1 MAEAFELYA
10 SFKIDTSGYTQEL
23 NKIRQEMEQFQQEL
37 NSLAIHPTFDG
48 GRFQAEL
55 QQAQQQSTQATEE
68 IKRLQQQI
76 QSLQQAADGGGSGD
90 SGGGVLSGFLSRLD
104 VIGDI
109 ASGQFL
115 ANMAV
120 NGINSI
126 IDGVTGSIDES
137 IGLASDLVETQNVV
151 DVTFEDSAST
161 INKWAQEA
169 LNAYGITETKAKQY
183 SSTLG
188 AMLKSMGIA
197 DDQVLQMS
205 MDMAGLAADMA
216 SFYNLDHDTA
226 FEKIRSG
233 ISGETEPL
241 KALGINMSVA
251 NLNAFALEKGMNKAF
266 DKMSQA
272 EQATLRYQYLLEATK
287 DAQGDFARTGDSFSN
302 EMRKLQTNLDR
313 IKTEFG
319 KGLLGVVTPAISLLN
334 NVLSDK
340 SYQYTT
346 AEKIMQE
353 RDDAIYDAKATYAQ
367 SLTIVNSMRN
377 MEQESG
383 EAVKATKAWQEALEN
398 LKNVMP
404 GLSQYVDLT
413 SDAIMGNTER
423 IKQYVDTA
431 NGVSLYGAHD
441 TAVTDAQA
449 AVDETEKQL
458 ESLYAR
464 RDYLNSLIVGSNAE
478 EVKAAYHDVVENA
491 YQSFVRTM
499 AGTNANY
506 TFANTFDEFFASQ
519 YDEVDRAIRGVG
531 DSSINLFDF
540 GDMQAAAWSKLTE
553 AMSLQTFDSSAAAG
567 ELEDVNRQIEET
579 NDKLNENQTAL
590 ARATAEWEAYK
601 RAHPEAEEQVKFN
614 EAIEDEK
621 KALEDIKT
629 ALKDV
634 ETYRADTLKKAQE
647 AYKGVA
653 SGMGYMVTHTQEEM
667 KKLLDTDY
675 SKENVLSWYGTN
687 ADALHAYNDALK
699 QAEAAGVDV
708 GILSGLT
715 TYSRDNDAYLSRLL
729 NLTPEEIKQLNAD
742 YQRARD
748 EENAMAETKTR
759 YTLAD
764 DETYQAMLETVQKSL
779 EAFEQKDAIA
789 AYMAENNSA
798 VLAGINTM
806 RETLEAE
813 IPGINALLEQLGFKQ
828 IDYELKD
835 KPWISD
841 FFVRGDA
848 DQREEDIAHEKTAPT
863 LKEQAQARRAREQAR
878 ARSGYADMIEDGL
891 MPDDIKARA
900 QRWNRLVEMKT
911 QEMNDI
917 VDILEQRM
925 EENQRQRE
933 AEEAEQW
940 NNRATK
946 DMPPLYMMDTII
958 ANAAH
963 PKFVPNTYIGAP
975 SSEQQ
980 EKTTGGNFFSAIE
993 SAIDAAKEIES
1004 RTIQED
1010 FVTQSI
1016 FNALGEMMENYKESL
1031 RNNSAPNIF
1040 SNSDGVLFVQVKNP
1054 GEIANAVSGLPPTTI
1069 NNTFSVDGKTVA
1081 TAVAPIVNK
1090 IIGRGIRGNLMEVA
1104 R

>member
-1 MAEAFELYA
+1 
-10 SFKIDTSGYTQEL
+10 
-23 NKIRQEMEQFQQEL
+23 
-37 NSLAIHPTFDG
+37 
-48 GRFQAEL
+48 
-55 QQAQQQSTQATEE
+55 
-68 IKRLQQQI
+68 
-76 QSLQQAADGGGSGD
+76 
-90 SGGGVLSGFLSRLD
+90 
-104 VIGDI
+104 
-109 ASGQFL
+109 
-115 ANMAV
+115 
-120 NGINSI
+120 
-126 IDGVTGSIDES
+126 
-137 IGLASDLVETQNVV
+137 
-151 DVTFEDSAST
+151 
-161 INKWAQEA
+161 
-169 LNAYGITETKAKQY
+169 
-183 SSTLG
+183 
-188 AMLKSMGIA
+188 
-197 DDQVLQMS
+197 
-205 MDMAGLAADMA
+205 
-216 SFYNLDHDTA
+216 
-226 FEKIRSG
+226 
-233 ISGETEPL
+233 
-241 KALGINMSVA
+241 MSVA

-353 RDDAIYDAKATYAQ
+353 RDESIYDAKATYAQ

-423 IKQYVDTA
+423 IKQYVDTV

-464 RDYLNSLIVGSNAE
+464 RDYLNSLIVGSNVE

-531 DSSINLFDF
+531 DSSINLVDF

-567 ELEDVNRQIEET
+567 ELEDVNKQIEET
-579 NDKLNENQTAL
+579 NEELNENQTAL

-621 KALEDIKT
+621 KALEDLKT

-634 ETYRADTLKKAQE
+634 DTYRADTLKKAQE

-653 SGMGYMVTHTQEEM
+653 SGMGYMVTQTQEEM

-759 YTLAD
+759 YTLAN
-764 DETYQAMLETVQKSL
+764 DETYQAMLETVKKSL

-789 AYMAENNSA
+789 AYMAENNNSL
-798 VLAGINTM
+798 LAGIDDM
-806 RETLEAE
+806 RKTLEEE
-813 IPGINALLEQLGFKQ
+813 IPGINALLEQLGFKP
-828 IDYELKD
+828 IDYEIKD
-835 KPWISD
+835 KPWVHD
-841 FFVRGDA
+841 FGGSRAGYA
-848 DQREEDIAHEKTAPT
+848 DLFDDVAKDKNAFNKDEAKALHAIK
-863 LKEQAQARRAREQAR
+863 AR

-1031 RNNSAPNIF
+1031 KNNSAPNIF
-1040 SNSDGVLFVQVKNP
+1040 SNGHGVLFVKVANP
-1054 GEIANAVSGLPPTTI
+1054 DEIANAVSGLPPTTI

-1090 IIGRGIRGNLMEVA
+1090 TIGRGIRGNLMEVA

>member
-23 NKIRQEMEQFQQEL
+23 NKIRQEMQQFQQEL
-37 NSLAIHPTFDG
+37 NSFAVHPTFDA
-48 GRFQAEL
+48 GRFRAEL

-68 IKRLQQQI
+68 IQRLQQQI
-76 QSLQQAADGGGSGD
+76 QSLQEAADGGGSGD

-353 RDDAIYDAKATYAQ
+353 RDESIYDAKATYAQ

-383 EAVKATKAWQEALEN
+383 KAVKATKAWQEALEN

-423 IKQYVDTA
+423 IKQYVDTV

-567 ELEDVNRQIEET
+567 ELEDVNRQIAET

-614 EAIEDEK
+614 EAVENEK
-621 KALEDIKT
+621 KALEDLKT

-634 ETYRADTLKKAQE
+634 DTYRADTLKKAQE

-653 SGMGYMVTHTQEEM
+653 SGMGYMVTHKQEEM

-687 ADALHAYNDALK
+687 ADALHAYNDALQ

-798 VLAGINTM
+798 VLAGIDDM
-806 RETLEAE
+806 KQTLVKE
-813 IPGINALLEQLGFKQ
+813 IPQINALLKILGFNNKIETKIHEWTTDFSQNETPYDFLGDISTGKGRAANAPLAVGGHLMEYWAPNPKTNPQELADVLAALEAKQ
-828 IDYELKD
+828 KENQKVREGNGYWDKVQEAADKAYENRKQVAKNLTF
-835 KPWISD
+835 I
-841 FFVRGDA
+841 
-848 DQREEDIAHEKTAPT
+848 REMHTTLETMQENYLTA
-863 LKEQAQARRAREQAR
+863 LKER
-878 ARSGYADMIEDGL
+878 
-891 MPDDIKARA
+891 K
-900 QRWNRLVEMKT
+900 
-911 QEMNDI
+911 
-917 VDILEQRM
+917 
-925 EENQRQRE
+925 
-933 AEEAEQW
+933 
-940 NNRATK
+940 
-946 DMPPLYMMDTII
+946 
-958 ANAAH
+958 
-963 PKFVPNTYIGAP
+963 
-975 SSEQQ
+975 
-980 EKTTGGNFFSAIE
+980 
-993 SAIDAAKEIES
+993 
-1004 RTIQED
+1004 
-1010 FVTQSI
+1010 
-1016 FNALGEMMENYKESL
+1016 
-1031 RNNSAPNIF
+1031 APNIT
-1040 SNSDGVLFVQVKNP
+1040 NNEDGVLWVRIENP
-1054 GEIANAVSGLPPTTI
+1054 ADVAKAVSGLPPTTI
-1069 NNTFSVDGKTVA
+1069 QNNFSVDGKMIA
-1081 TAVAPIVNK
+1081 TAIAPYVNSA
-1090 IIGRGIRGNLMEVA
+1090 IGGTIRSNLMFKKWGD
-1104 R
+1104 

>member
-1 MAEAFELYA
+1 
-10 SFKIDTSGYTQEL
+10 
-23 NKIRQEMEQFQQEL
+23 
-37 NSLAIHPTFDG
+37 
-48 GRFQAEL
+48 
-55 QQAQQQSTQATEE
+55 
-68 IKRLQQQI
+68 
-76 QSLQQAADGGGSGD
+76 
-90 SGGGVLSGFLSRLD
+90 
-104 VIGDI
+104 
-109 ASGQFL
+109 
-115 ANMAV
+115 
-120 NGINSI
+120 
-126 IDGVTGSIDES
+126 
-137 IGLASDLVETQNVV
+137 
-151 DVTFEDSAST
+151 
-161 INKWAQEA
+161 
-169 LNAYGITETKAKQY
+169 
-183 SSTLG
+183 
-188 AMLKSMGIA
+188 
-197 DDQVLQMS
+197 
-205 MDMAGLAADMA
+205 
-216 SFYNLDHDTA
+216 
-226 FEKIRSG
+226 
-233 ISGETEPL
+233 
-241 KALGINMSVA
+241 MSVA

-353 RDDAIYDAKATYAQ
+353 RDESIDDAKATYAQ

-423 IKQYVDTA
+423 IKQYVDTV

-567 ELEDVNRQIEET
+567 ELEDVNKQIEET
-579 NDKLNENQTAL
+579 NEELNENQTAL
-590 ARATAEWEAYK
+590 ARATSEWEAYK

-621 KALEDIKT
+621 KALEDLKST
-629 ALKDV
+629 VKDVYTYQEDALK
-634 ETYRADTLKKAQE
+634 KMQKS
-647 AYKGVA
+647 YKGVA
-653 SGMGYMVTHTQEEM
+653 SGFGFMVKHTRDEMQE
-667 KKLLDTDY
+667 LL
-675 SKENVLSWYGTN
+675 N
-687 ADALHAYNDALK
+687 
-699 QAEAAGVDV
+699 
-708 GILSGLT
+708 T
-715 TYSRDNDAYLSRLL
+715 TYSEENVMGWWEQNANVLEEYNAQLREARDAGLDTGIIEGLLTYSTENEATLARYLDMARNNPDA
-729 NLTPEEIKQLNAD
+729 IAALNAK
-742 YQRARD
+742 YARVRAA
-748 EENAMAETKTR
+748 ENDSAAFATEI
-759 YTLAD
+759 TLAN
-764 DETYQAMLETVQKSL
+764 DETYQSMLSTMEKAL
-779 EAFEQKDAIA
+779 EAFDQKDAIT
-789 AYMAENNSA
+789 AYMAENDSA
-798 VLAGINTM
+798 FLAGIDNI
-806 RETLEAE
+806 RKTLEAE

-828 IDYELKD
+828 IDYKIKNKPWVHDYGGARAGYADLFADVAKD
-835 KPWISD
+835 KNAFNKDEAKALHAI
-841 FFVRGDA
+841 
-848 DQREEDIAHEKTAPT
+848 K
-863 LKEQAQARRAREQAR
+863 AR

-963 PKFVPNTYIGAP
+963 PKFVPNTYIGGAP

-980 EKTTGGNFFSAIE
+980 EKTTGGNVFSAIE

-1040 SNSDGVLFVQVKNP
+1040 SNSDGVLFVQVTNP

>member
-23 NKIRQEMEQFQQEL
+23 NKIRQEMQQFQQEL
-37 NSLAIHPTFDG
+37 NSFAVHPTFDA
-48 GRFQAEL
+48 GRFRAEL

-68 IKRLQQQI
+68 IQRLQQQI
-76 QSLQQAADGGGSGD
+76 QSLQEAADGGGSGD
-90 SGGGVLSGFLSRLD
+90 SGGGVLSRFLSRLD

-126 IDGVTGSIDES
+126 IDGITGSIDES

-340 SYQYTT
+340 SYQQT
-346 AEKIMQE
+346 AIEKIYSE
-353 RDDAIYDAKATYAQ
+353 RDESLFDAEVAYQ
-367 SLTIVNSMRN
+367 RSLTIVDSMRSI
-377 MEQESG
+377 EDESG
-383 EAVKATKAWQEALEN
+383 DAVKSTEEWRAALEAL
-398 LKNVMP
+398 KDVMP

-413 SDAIMGNTER
+413 TDAIIGNDEA
-423 IKQYVDTA
+423 IQNYVDTLH
-431 NGVSLYGAHD
+431 GVTKYNSYD
-441 TAVTDAQA
+441 QAVSDAQKRYDDLQTQIAEKEADIAKRELLIQSSDELQKLYDKRVEDAWRTYAQRYGYEPDYQTARNMPASDVRSYAYATGTTANPHANLGGLVTGLNAEQIYYFDLFRNAQNAAKDPLAQEKAELESEKEELAELVPQAEAAAVALDDVKKSREEYVNSPEGRKAKLNSDFKA
-449 AVDETEKQL
+449 AVD
-458 ESLYAR
+458 
-464 RDYLNSLIVGSNAE
+464 AE
-478 EVKAAYHDVVENA
+478 E
-491 YQSFVRTM
+491 
-499 AGTNANY
+499 
-506 TFANTFDEFFASQ
+506 
-519 YDEVDRAIRGVG
+519 
-531 DSSINLFDF
+531 
-540 GDMQAAAWSKLTE
+540 
-553 AMSLQTFDSSAAAG
+553 
-567 ELEDVNRQIEET
+567 
-579 NDKLNENQTAL
+579 
-590 ARATAEWEAYK
+590 
-601 RAHPEAEEQVKFN
+601 
-614 EAIEDEK
+614 
-621 KALEDIKT
+621 KALDDLKT

-634 ETYRADTLKKAQE
+634 DTYRADTLKKAQE

-653 SGMGYMVTHTQEEM
+653 SGMGYMVTHTRAEM
-667 KKLLDTDY
+667 DKLLATDY

-687 ADALHAYNDALK
+687 ADALHAYNDALQ
-699 QAEAAGVDV
+699 QAEEAGVDV

-715 TYSRDNDAYLSRLL
+715 TYSRNNDAYLSRLL

-779 EAFEQKDAIA
+779 EAFEQKAAIA
-789 AYMAENNSA
+789 AYMAENNNSL
-798 VLAGINTM
+798 LAGIDKM
-806 RETLEAE
+806 RKTLEAE

-828 IDYELKD
+828 INYKIKNKPWVHDYGGARAGYADLFADVAKD
-835 KPWISD
+835 KNAFNKDEAKALHAI
-841 FFVRGDA
+841 
-848 DQREEDIAHEKTAPT
+848 K
-863 LKEQAQARRAREQAR
+863 AR

-911 QEMNDI
+911 QGMNDI

-980 EKTTGGNFFSAIE
+980 EKTTGGNVFSAIE

-1016 FNALGEMMENYKESL
+1016 FNAFGEMMENYKESL

-1040 SNSDGVLFVQVKNP
+1040 SNSDGVLFVQVTNP
-1054 GEIANAVSGLPPTTI
+1054 DEIANAVSGLPPTTI

-1081 TAVAPIVNK
+1081 TEVAPIVNK

>member
-1 MAEAFELYA
+1 
-10 SFKIDTSGYTQEL
+10 
-23 NKIRQEMEQFQQEL
+23 
-37 NSLAIHPTFDG
+37 
-48 GRFQAEL
+48 
-55 QQAQQQSTQATEE
+55 
-68 IKRLQQQI
+68 
-76 QSLQQAADGGGSGD
+76 
-90 SGGGVLSGFLSRLD
+90 
-104 VIGDI
+104 
-109 ASGQFL
+109 
-115 ANMAV
+115 
-120 NGINSI
+120 
-126 IDGVTGSIDES
+126 
-137 IGLASDLVETQNVV
+137 
-151 DVTFEDSAST
+151 
-161 INKWAQEA
+161 
-169 LNAYGITETKAKQY
+169 
-183 SSTLG
+183 
-188 AMLKSMGIA
+188 
-197 DDQVLQMS
+197 
-205 MDMAGLAADMA
+205 
-216 SFYNLDHDTA
+216 
-226 FEKIRSG
+226 
-233 ISGETEPL
+233 
-241 KALGINMSVA
+241 MSVA

-340 SYQYTT
+340 SYQYKD
-346 AEKIMQE
+346 AEKIYTE
-353 RDDAIYDAKATYAQ
+353 RNQALFDAQATYAE
-367 SLTIVNSMRN
+367 SMTIVNAMRN
-377 MEQESG
+377 MEDESG
-383 EAVKATKAWQEALEN
+383 EAIKSTDAWRLAIEELI
-398 LKNVMP
+398 NVMP
-404 GLSQYVDLT
+404 GLAQYVDLT
-413 SDAIMGNTER
+413 SDAIIGNTES
-423 IKQYVDTA
+423 INQYVDA
-431 NGVSLYGAHD
+431 VNGVSQYAAHEN
-441 TAVTDAQA
+441 AVNDAA
-449 AVDETEKQL
+449 ALVDADKQEL
-458 ESLYAR
+458 AKLNAYNQYLQSIIDSAESGT
-464 RDYLNSLIVGSNAE
+464 IKAE
-478 EVKAAYHDVVENA
+478 RKAALERA
-491 YQSFVRTM
+491 YEYFKSTVPNL
-499 AGTNANY
+499 A
-506 TFANTFDEFFASQ
+506 FADTWEEFTKSSPGNPSQ
-519 YDEVDRAIRGVG
+519 YTQQQNVQKGLKREYGYYQLTG
-531 DSSINLFDF
+531 T
-540 GDMQAAAWSKLTE
+540 AADAW
-553 AMSLQTFDSSAAAG
+553 
-567 ELEDVNRQIEET
+567 
-579 NDKLNENQTAL
+579 NQL
-590 ARATAEWEAYK
+590 M
-601 RAHPEAEEQVKFN
+601 EAEEAYNNPSAYYIAQQQENQKQIEATTQKLQEDTKAYNDATAAQNDFVESN
-614 EAIEDEK
+614 EKAKKQYDFDKAVEDEK
-621 KALEDIKT
+621 KALEDLKT

-634 ETYRADTLKKAQE
+634 DTYRADTLKKAQE

-687 ADALHAYNDALK
+687 ADALHAYNDALQ

-759 YTLAD
+759 LALAD

-779 EAFEQKDAIA
+779 EAFEQKDEIA
-789 AYMAENNSA
+789 AYMAENNNSL
-798 VLAGINTM
+798 LAGIDKM
-806 RETLEAE
+806 RKTLEAE

-828 IDYELKD
+828 INYKIKNKPWVHDYGGARAGYADLFADVAKD
-835 KPWISD
+835 KNAFNKDEAKALHAI
-841 FFVRGDA
+841 
-848 DQREEDIAHEKTAPT
+848 K
-863 LKEQAQARRAREQAR
+863 AR

-980 EKTTGGNFFSAIE
+980 EKTTGGNFFSAIK

-1004 RTIQED
+1004 RTTQED

-1040 SNSDGVLFVQVKNP
+1040 SNSDGVLFVQVTNP

>member
-1 MAEAFELYA
+1 
-10 SFKIDTSGYTQEL
+10 
-23 NKIRQEMEQFQQEL
+23 
-37 NSLAIHPTFDG
+37 
-48 GRFQAEL
+48 
-55 QQAQQQSTQATEE
+55 
-68 IKRLQQQI
+68 
-76 QSLQQAADGGGSGD
+76 
-90 SGGGVLSGFLSRLD
+90 
-104 VIGDI
+104 
-109 ASGQFL
+109 
-115 ANMAV
+115 
-120 NGINSI
+120 
-126 IDGVTGSIDES
+126 
-137 IGLASDLVETQNVV
+137 
-151 DVTFEDSAST
+151 
-161 INKWAQEA
+161 
-169 LNAYGITETKAKQY
+169 
-183 SSTLG
+183 
-188 AMLKSMGIA
+188 
-197 DDQVLQMS
+197 
-205 MDMAGLAADMA
+205 
-216 SFYNLDHDTA
+216 
-226 FEKIRSG
+226 
-233 ISGETEPL
+233 
-241 KALGINMSVA
+241 MSVA

-340 SYQYTT
+340 SYQYKD
-346 AEKIMQE
+346 AEKIYTE
-353 RDDAIYDAKATYAQ
+353 RNQALFDAQATYAE
-367 SLTIVNSMRN
+367 SMTIVNAMRN
-377 MEQESG
+377 MEDESG
-383 EAVKATKAWQEALEN
+383 EAIKSTDAWRVAIEELI
-398 LKNVMP
+398 NVMP
-404 GLSQYVDLT
+404 GLAQYVDLT
-413 SDAIMGNTER
+413 SDAIIGNTES
-423 IKQYVDTA
+423 INQYVDA
-431 NGVSLYGAHD
+431 VNGVSQYAAHEN
-441 TAVTDAQA
+441 AVNDAA
-449 AVDETEKQL
+449 ALVDADKQEL
-458 ESLYAR
+458 AKLNAYNQYLQSIIDSAESGT
-464 RDYLNSLIVGSNAE
+464 IKAE
-478 EVKAAYHDVVENA
+478 RKAALERA
-491 YQSFVRTM
+491 YEYFKSTVPNL
-499 AGTNANY
+499 A
-506 TFANTFDEFFASQ
+506 FADTWEEFTKSSPGNPSQ
-519 YDEVDRAIRGVG
+519 YTQQQNVQKGLKREYGYYQLTG
-531 DSSINLFDF
+531 T
-540 GDMQAAAWSKLTE
+540 AADAW
-553 AMSLQTFDSSAAAG
+553 
-567 ELEDVNRQIEET
+567 
-579 NDKLNENQTAL
+579 NQL
-590 ARATAEWEAYK
+590 M
-601 RAHPEAEEQVKFN
+601 EAEEAYNNPSAYYIAQQQENQKQIEATTQKLQEDTKAYNDATAAQNDFVESN
-614 EAIEDEK
+614 EKAKKQYDFDKAVEDEK
-621 KALEDIKT
+621 KSLEDLKT

-687 ADALHAYNDALK
+687 ADALHAYNDALQ

-798 VLAGINTM
+798 FLAGINTM

-813 IPGINALLEQLGFKQ
+813 IPGINALLEQFGFKR

-963 PKFVPNTYIGAP
+963 PKFVPNTYIGTP

-980 EKTTGGNFFSAIE
+980 EKTTGGNVFSAIE

-1040 SNSDGVLFVQVKNP
+1040 SNSDGVLFVQVTNP
-1054 GEIANAVSGLPPTTI
+1054 DEIANAVSGLPPTTI

-1081 TAVAPIVNK
+1081 TEVAPIVNK

>member
-48 GRFQAEL
+48 GRFRTEL

-68 IKRLQQQI
+68 IQRLQQQI

-90 SGGGVLSGFLSRLD
+90 SGGGVLSGFLGRLD

-126 IDGVTGSIDES
+126 IDGVTGSISES

-151 DVTFEDSAST
+151 DVTFEDSADT

-241 KALGINMSVA
+241 KSLGINMSVA

-353 RDDAIYDAKATYAQ
+353 RDESIYDAKATYAQ

-413 SDAIMGNTER
+413 SDAIMGNAER
-423 IKQYVDTA
+423 IKQYVDTV

-464 RDYLNSLIVGSNAE
+464 RDYLNSLIAGSNAE
-478 EVKAAYHDVVENA
+478 EVKAAYHDVVESA

-540 GDMQAAAWSKLTE
+540 GDMQATAWSKLTE
-553 AMSLQTFDSSAAAG
+553 AMSLQTFDISAAAG
-567 ELEDVNRQIEET
+567 ELEEVNRQIEE
-579 NDKLNENQTAL
+579 NSDKLSENQTVL
-590 ARATAEWEAYK
+590 SRATAEREAYK

-621 KALEDIKT
+621 KALEDLKT

-634 ETYRADTLKKAQE
+634 DTYRADTLKKAQE

-687 ADALHAYNDALK
+687 ADALHAYNDALQ
-699 QAEAAGVDV
+699 QAEEAGVDV

-742 YQRARD
+742 YQRARN

-806 RETLEAE
+806 RKTLEAE
-813 IPGINALLEQLGFKQ
+813 IPGINALLEQLGLKQ

-841 FFVRGDA
+841 YFVRGDA

-933 AEEAEQW
+933 AAEAEQW
-940 NNRATK
+940 NNRGTK

-958 ANAAH
+958 ANEAH

-980 EKTTGGNFFSAIE
+980 EKTTGGNIFSAIE

-1004 RTIQED
+1004 RTIQEG

-1016 FNALGEMMENYKESL
+1016 FNTLGEMMENYKESL
-1031 RNNSAPNIF
+1031 KNNSAPNIF
-1040 SNSDGVLFVQVKNP
+1040 NNGDGVLFVQVTNP
-1054 GEIANAVSGLPPTTI
+1054 DEIANAVSGLPPTTI

-1090 IIGRGIRGNLMEVA
+1090 TIGRGIRGNLMEVA

>member
-23 NKIRQEMEQFQQEL
+23 NKIRQEMQQFQQEL
-37 NSLAIHPTFDG
+37 NSFAVHPTFDA
-48 GRFQAEL
+48 GRFRAEL

-68 IKRLQQQI
+68 IQRLQQQI

-109 ASGQFL
+109 ASGQFI

-126 IDGVTGSIDES
+126 IDGITGSIDES

-353 RDDAIYDAKATYAQ
+353 RDESIYDAKATYAQ

-383 EAVKATKAWQEALEN
+383 KAVKATKAWQEALEN

-423 IKQYVDTA
+423 IKQYVDTV

-449 AVDETEKQL
+449 AVNETEKQL

-499 AGTNANY
+499 AETNANY

-579 NDKLNENQTAL
+579 NDKLSENQTAL

-601 RAHPEAEEQVKFN
+601 RAHPEAEKQVKFN

-621 KALEDIKT
+621 KALEDLET

-634 ETYRADTLKKAQE
+634 DTYRADTLKKAQE

-687 ADALHAYNDALK
+687 ADALHAYNDALQ
-699 QAEAAGVDV
+699 QAEASGVDV

-798 VLAGINTM
+798 VLAGIDDM
-806 RETLEAE
+806 KQTLVKE
-813 IPGINALLEQLGFKQ
+813 IPQINALLKILGFNNKIETKIHEWTTDFSQNETPYDFLGDISTGKGRAANAPLAVGGHLMEYWAPNPKTNPQELADVLAALEAKQ
-828 IDYELKD
+828 KENQKVREGNGYWDKVQEAADKAYENRKQAAENLTF
-835 KPWISD
+835 I
-841 FFVRGDA
+841 
-848 DQREEDIAHEKTAPT
+848 REMHTTLETMQENYLTA
-863 LKEQAQARRAREQAR
+863 LKER
-878 ARSGYADMIEDGL
+878 
-891 MPDDIKARA
+891 K
-900 QRWNRLVEMKT
+900 
-911 QEMNDI
+911 
-917 VDILEQRM
+917 
-925 EENQRQRE
+925 
-933 AEEAEQW
+933 
-940 NNRATK
+940 
-946 DMPPLYMMDTII
+946 
-958 ANAAH
+958 
-963 PKFVPNTYIGAP
+963 
-975 SSEQQ
+975 
-980 EKTTGGNFFSAIE
+980 
-993 SAIDAAKEIES
+993 
-1004 RTIQED
+1004 
-1010 FVTQSI
+1010 
-1016 FNALGEMMENYKESL
+1016 
-1031 RNNSAPNIF
+1031 APNIT
-1040 SNSDGVLFVQVKNP
+1040 NNEDGVLWVRIENP
-1054 GEIANAVSGLPPTTI
+1054 ADVAKAVSGLPPTTI
-1069 NNTFSVDGKTVA
+1069 QNNFSVDGKMIA
-1081 TAVAPIVNK
+1081 TEIAPYVNSA
-1090 IIGRGIRGNLMEVA
+1090 IGGTIRSNLMFKKWGD
-1104 R
+1104 

>member
-23 NKIRQEMEQFQQEL
+23 NKIRQEMQQFQQEL
-37 NSLAIHPTFDG
+37 NSFAVHPTFDA
-48 GRFQAEL
+48 GRFRAEL

-68 IKRLQQQI
+68 IQRLQQQI
-76 QSLQQAADGGGSGD
+76 QSLQQAADGGSGD

-126 IDGVTGSIDES
+126 IDGITGSIDES

-340 SYQYTT
+340 SYKYTT

-353 RDDAIYDAKATYAQ
+353 RDESIYDAKATYAQ

-383 EAVKATKAWQEALEN
+383 KAVKATKAWQEALEN

-423 IKQYVDTA
+423 IKQYVDTV

-579 NDKLNENQTAL
+579 NDKLSENQTAL

-621 KALEDIKT
+621 KALEDLKT

-634 ETYRADTLKKAQE
+634 DTYRADTLKKAQE

-653 SGMGYMVTHTQEEM
+653 SGMGYIVTHTQEEM

-687 ADALHAYNDALK
+687 ADALHAYNDALQ
-699 QAEAAGVDV
+699 QAEASGVDV

-759 YTLAD
+759 LALAD

-779 EAFEQKDAIA
+779 EAFEQKDEIA
-789 AYMAENNSA
+789 AYMAENNNSL
-798 VLAGINTM
+798 LAGIDKM
-806 RETLEAE
+806 RKTLEAE

-828 IDYELKD
+828 IDYKIKD
-835 KPWISD
+835 KPWVHD
-841 FFVRGDA
+841 YGGARAGYA
-848 DQREEDIAHEKTAPT
+848 DLFADVAKDKNAFNKDEAKALHAIK
-863 LKEQAQARRAREQAR
+863 AR

-963 PKFVPNTYIGAP
+963 PKFVPNTYIGTP

-980 EKTTGGNFFSAIE
+980 EKTTGGNVFSAIE

-1040 SNSDGVLFVQVKNP
+1040 SNSDGVLFVQVMNP
-1054 GEIANAVSGLPPTTI
+1054 DEIANAVSGLPPTNI

>member
-1 MAEAFELYA
+1 
-10 SFKIDTSGYTQEL
+10 
-23 NKIRQEMEQFQQEL
+23 
-37 NSLAIHPTFDG
+37 
-48 GRFQAEL
+48 
-55 QQAQQQSTQATEE
+55 
-68 IKRLQQQI
+68 
-76 QSLQQAADGGGSGD
+76 
-90 SGGGVLSGFLSRLD
+90 
-104 VIGDI
+104 
-109 ASGQFL
+109 
-115 ANMAV
+115 
-120 NGINSI
+120 
-126 IDGVTGSIDES
+126 
-137 IGLASDLVETQNVV
+137 
-151 DVTFEDSAST
+151 
-161 INKWAQEA
+161 
-169 LNAYGITETKAKQY
+169 
-183 SSTLG
+183 
-188 AMLKSMGIA
+188 
-197 DDQVLQMS
+197 
-205 MDMAGLAADMA
+205 
-216 SFYNLDHDTA
+216 
-226 FEKIRSG
+226 
-233 ISGETEPL
+233 
-241 KALGINMSVA
+241 MSVA

-340 SYQYTT
+340 SYQYKD
-346 AEKIMQE
+346 AEKIYTE
-353 RDDAIYDAKATYAQ
+353 RNQALFDAQATYAE
-367 SLTIVNSMRN
+367 SMTIVNAMRN
-377 MEQESG
+377 MEDESG
-383 EAVKATKAWQEALEN
+383 EAIKSTDAWRLAIEELI
-398 LKNVMP
+398 NVMP
-404 GLSQYVDLT
+404 GLAQYVDLT
-413 SDAIMGNTER
+413 SDAIIGNTES
-423 IKQYVDTA
+423 INQYVDA
-431 NGVSLYGAHD
+431 VNGVSQYAAHEN
-441 TAVTDAQA
+441 AVNDAA
-449 AVDETEKQL
+449 ALVDADKQEL
-458 ESLYAR
+458 AKLNAYNQYLQSIIDSAESGT
-464 RDYLNSLIVGSNAE
+464 IKAE
-478 EVKAAYHDVVENA
+478 RKAALERA
-491 YQSFVRTM
+491 YEYFKSTVPNL
-499 AGTNANY
+499 A
-506 TFANTFDEFFASQ
+506 FADTWEEFTKSSPGNPSQ
-519 YDEVDRAIRGVG
+519 YTQQQNVQKGLKREYGYYQLTG
-531 DSSINLFDF
+531 T
-540 GDMQAAAWSKLTE
+540 AADAW
-553 AMSLQTFDSSAAAG
+553 
-567 ELEDVNRQIEET
+567 
-579 NDKLNENQTAL
+579 NQL
-590 ARATAEWEAYK
+590 M
-601 RAHPEAEEQVKFN
+601 EAEEAYNNPSAYYIAQQQENQKQIEATTQKLQEDTKAYNDATAAQNDFVESN
-614 EAIEDEK
+614 EKAKKQYDFDKAVEDEK
-621 KALEDIKT
+621 KALEDLKT

-687 ADALHAYNDALK
+687 ADALHAYNDALQ

-779 EAFEQKDAIA
+779 EAFEQKDEIA
-789 AYMAENNSA
+789 AYMAENNNSL
-798 VLAGINTM
+798 LAGIDKM
-806 RETLEAE
+806 RKTLEAE

-828 IDYELKD
+828 INYKIKNKPWVHDYGGARAGYADLFADVAKD
-835 KPWISD
+835 KNAFNKDEAKALHAI
-841 FFVRGDA
+841 
-848 DQREEDIAHEKTAPT
+848 K
-863 LKEQAQARRAREQAR
+863 AR

-1040 SNSDGVLFVQVKNP
+1040 SNSDGVLFVQVTNP

-1069 NNTFSVDGKTVA
+1069 NNTFSVDGATVA

>member
-90 SGGGVLSGFLSRLD
+90 SGGGVLSGFLSSLD

-340 SYQYTT
+340 SYQQT
-346 AEKIMQE
+346 AIEKIYSE
-353 RDDAIYDAKATYAQ
+353 RDESLFDAEVAYQ
-367 SLTIVNSMRN
+367 RSLTIVDSMRSI
-377 MEQESG
+377 EDESG
-383 EAVKATKAWQEALEN
+383 DAVKSTEEWRAALEAL
-398 LKNVMP
+398 KDVMP

-413 SDAIMGNTER
+413 TDAIIGNDEA
-423 IKQYVDTA
+423 IQNYVDTLH
-431 NGVSLYGAHD
+431 GVTKYNSYD
-441 TAVTDAQA
+441 QAVSDAQKRYDDLQTQIAEKEADIAKRELLIQSSDELQKLYDKRVEDAWRTYAQRYGYEPDYQTARNMPASDVRSYAYATGTTANPHANLGGLVTGLNAEQIYYFDLFRNAQNAAKDPLAQEKAELKSEKEELAELVPQAEAAAVALDDVKKSREEYVNSPEGRKAKLNSDFNA
-449 AVDETEKQL
+449 AVD
-458 ESLYAR
+458 
-464 RDYLNSLIVGSNAE
+464 AE
-478 EVKAAYHDVVENA
+478 
-491 YQSFVRTM
+491 M
-499 AGTNANY
+499 
-506 TFANTFDEFFASQ
+506 
-519 YDEVDRAIRGVG
+519 
-531 DSSINLFDF
+531 
-540 GDMQAAAWSKLTE
+540 
-553 AMSLQTFDSSAAAG
+553 
-567 ELEDVNRQIEET
+567 
-579 NDKLNENQTAL
+579 
-590 ARATAEWEAYK
+590 
-601 RAHPEAEEQVKFN
+601 
-614 EAIEDEK
+614 
-621 KALEDIKT
+621 KALDDLKT

-634 ETYRADTLKKAQE
+634 DTYRADTLKKAKE

-653 SGMGYMVTHTQEEM
+653 SGMGYMVTHTRAEM
-667 KKLLDTDY
+667 DKLLATDY

-687 ADALHAYNDALK
+687 ADALHAYNDALQ

-748 EENAMAETKTR
+748 EENAMAEIKTR

-764 DETYQAMLETVQKSL
+764 DETYQAMLETVQKLL
-779 EAFEQKDAIA
+779 EAFEQKDEIA
-789 AYMAENNSA
+789 AYMAENNNSL
-798 VLAGINTM
+798 LAGIDKM
-806 RETLEAE
+806 RKTLEAE

-828 IDYELKD
+828 INYKIKNKPWVHDYGGARAGYADLFADVAKD
-835 KPWISD
+835 KNAFNKD
-841 FFVRGDA
+841 EA
-848 DQREEDIAHEKTAPT
+848 K
-863 LKEQAQARRAREQAR
+863 AQHAIKAR

-911 QEMNDI
+911 QGMNDI

-980 EKTTGGNFFSAIE
+980 EKTTGGNIFSAIE

-1016 FNALGEMMENYKESL
+1016 FNAFGEMMENYKESL

-1040 SNSDGVLFVQVKNP
+1040 SNSDGVLFVQVTNP
-1054 GEIANAVSGLPPTTI
+1054 NEIANAFSGLPPTTI

-1081 TAVAPIVNK
+1081 TEVAPIVNK

>member
-1 MAEAFELYA
+1 
-10 SFKIDTSGYTQEL
+10 
-23 NKIRQEMEQFQQEL
+23 
-37 NSLAIHPTFDG
+37 
-48 GRFQAEL
+48 
-55 QQAQQQSTQATEE
+55 
-68 IKRLQQQI
+68 
-76 QSLQQAADGGGSGD
+76 
-90 SGGGVLSGFLSRLD
+90 
-104 VIGDI
+104 
-109 ASGQFL
+109 
-115 ANMAV
+115 
-120 NGINSI
+120 
-126 IDGVTGSIDES
+126 
-137 IGLASDLVETQNVV
+137 
-151 DVTFEDSAST
+151 
-161 INKWAQEA
+161 
-169 LNAYGITETKAKQY
+169 
-183 SSTLG
+183 
-188 AMLKSMGIA
+188 
-197 DDQVLQMS
+197 
-205 MDMAGLAADMA
+205 
-216 SFYNLDHDTA
+216 
-226 FEKIRSG
+226 
-233 ISGETEPL
+233 
-241 KALGINMSVA
+241 MSVA

-340 SYQYTT
+340 SYQYKD
-346 AEKIMQE
+346 AEKIYTE
-353 RDDAIYDAKATYAQ
+353 RNQALFDAQATYAE
-367 SLTIVNSMRN
+367 SMTIVNAMRN
-377 MEQESG
+377 MEDESG
-383 EAVKATKAWQEALEN
+383 EAIKSTDAWRLAIEELI
-398 LKNVMP
+398 NVMP
-404 GLSQYVDLT
+404 GLAQYVDLT
-413 SDAIMGNTER
+413 SDAIIGNTES
-423 IKQYVDTA
+423 INQYVDA
-431 NGVSLYGAHD
+431 VNGVSQYAAHEN
-441 TAVTDAQA
+441 AVNDAA
-449 AVDETEKQL
+449 ALVDADKQEL
-458 ESLYAR
+458 AKLNAYNQYLQSIIDSAESGT
-464 RDYLNSLIVGSNAE
+464 IKAE
-478 EVKAAYHDVVENA
+478 RKAALERA
-491 YQSFVRTM
+491 YEYFKSTVPNL
-499 AGTNANY
+499 A
-506 TFANTFDEFFASQ
+506 FADTWEEFTKSSPGNPSQ
-519 YDEVDRAIRGVG
+519 YTQQQNVQKGLKREYGYYQLTG
-531 DSSINLFDF
+531 T
-540 GDMQAAAWSKLTE
+540 AADAW
-553 AMSLQTFDSSAAAG
+553 
-567 ELEDVNRQIEET
+567 
-579 NDKLNENQTAL
+579 NQL
-590 ARATAEWEAYK
+590 M
-601 RAHPEAEEQVKFN
+601 EAEEAYNNPSAYYIAQQQENQKQIEATTQKLQEDTKAYNDATAAQNDFVESN
-614 EAIEDEK
+614 EKAKKQYDFDKAVEDEK
-621 KALEDIKT
+621 KALEDLKT

-687 ADALHAYNDALK
+687 ADALHAYNDALQ

-789 AYMAENNSA
+789 AYMAENNNSL
-798 VLAGINTM
+798 LAGIDKM
-806 RETLEAE
+806 RKTLEAE

-828 IDYELKD
+828 INYKIKNKPWVHDYGGARAGYADLFADVAKD
-835 KPWISD
+835 KNAFNKDEAKALHAI
-841 FFVRGDA
+841 
-848 DQREEDIAHEKTAPT
+848 K
-863 LKEQAQARRAREQAR
+863 AR

-1040 SNSDGVLFVQVKNP
+1040 SNSDGVLFVQVTNP

>member
-48 GRFQAEL
+48 GRFRTEL

-76 QSLQQAADGGGSGD
+76 QSLQEAAEDSGD
-90 SGGGVLSGFLSRLD
+90 DSKNSITGLLKR
-104 VIGDI
+104 IGIVGEI

-115 ANMAV
+115 GNMFV
-120 NGINSI
+120 NGVNTV
-126 IDGVTGSIDES
+126 IDGVTGSISES
-137 IGLASDLVETQNVV
+137 IELASDLTETQNVV

-233 ISGETEPL
+233 ISGENEPL

-353 RDDAIYDAKATYAQ
+353 RDESIYDAKATYAQ

-423 IKQYVDTA
+423 IKQYVDTV

-601 RAHPEAEEQVKFN
+601 RAHPEVEEQVKFN
-614 EAIEDEK
+614 EAVENEK
-621 KALEDIKT
+621 KALEDLKT

-634 ETYRADTLKKAQE
+634 DTYRADTLKKAQE

-653 SGMGYMVTHTQEEM
+653 SGMGYMVTHTRAEM
-667 KKLLDTDY
+667 DKLLATDY

-687 ADALHAYNDALK
+687 ADALHAYNDALQ
-699 QAEAAGVDV
+699 QAEEAGVDV

-764 DETYQAMLETVQKSL
+764 DETYQAMLETVQKSI
-779 EAFEQKDAIA
+779 EAFEQKDEIA
-789 AYMAENNSA
+789 AYMAENNNSL
-798 VLAGINTM
+798 LAGIDKM
-806 RETLEAE
+806 RKTLEAE

-828 IDYELKD
+828 IDYKIKNKPWVHDYGGARAGYADLFADIAKD
-835 KPWISD
+835 KNTFNKDEAKALHAI
-841 FFVRGDA
+841 
-848 DQREEDIAHEKTAPT
+848 K
-863 LKEQAQARRAREQAR
+863 AR

>member
-10 SFKIDTSGYTQEL
+10 SFKIDTSGYMQEL

-76 QSLQQAADGGGSGD
+76 QSLQEAADGGGSGD

-126 IDGVTGSIDES
+126 IDGITGSIDES

-340 SYQYTT
+340 SYQYKD
-346 AEKIMQE
+346 AEKIYTE
-353 RDDAIYDAKATYAQ
+353 RNQALFDAQATYAE
-367 SLTIVNSMRN
+367 SMTIVNAMRN
-377 MEQESG
+377 MEDESG
-383 EAVKATKAWQEALEN
+383 EAIKSTDAWRLAIEELI
-398 LKNVMP
+398 NVMP
-404 GLSQYVDLT
+404 GLAQYVDLT
-413 SDAIMGNTER
+413 SDAIIGNTES
-423 IKQYVDTA
+423 INQYVDA
-431 NGVSLYGAHD
+431 VNGVSQYAAHEN
-441 TAVTDAQA
+441 AVNDAA
-449 AVDETEKQL
+449 ALVDADKQEL
-458 ESLYAR
+458 AKLNAYNQYLQSIIDSAESGT
-464 RDYLNSLIVGSNAE
+464 IKAE
-478 EVKAAYHDVVENA
+478 RKAALERA
-491 YQSFVRTM
+491 YEYFKSTVPNL
-499 AGTNANY
+499 A
-506 TFANTFDEFFASQ
+506 FADTWEEFTKSSPGNPSQ
-519 YDEVDRAIRGVG
+519 YTQQQNVQKGLKREYGYYQLTG
-531 DSSINLFDF
+531 T
-540 GDMQAAAWSKLTE
+540 AADAW
-553 AMSLQTFDSSAAAG
+553 
-567 ELEDVNRQIEET
+567 
-579 NDKLNENQTAL
+579 NQL
-590 ARATAEWEAYK
+590 M
-601 RAHPEAEEQVKFN
+601 EAEEAYNNPSAYYIAQQQENQKQIEATTQKLQEDTKAYNDATAAQNDFVESN
-614 EAIEDEK
+614 EKAKKQYDFDKAVEDEK
-621 KALEDIKT
+621 KALEDLKP

-798 VLAGINTM
+798 FLAGIDTM
-806 RETLEAE
+806 RKTLEAE
-813 IPGINALLEQLGFKQ
+813 IPGINALLEQLGLKQ

-841 FFVRGDA
+841 FFVRGD
-848 DQREEDIAHEKTAPT
+848 
-863 LKEQAQARRAREQAR
+863 
-878 ARSGYADMIEDGL
+878 ADMIEDGL

-1040 SNSDGVLFVQVKNP
+1040 SNSDGVLFVQVTNP

>member
-23 NKIRQEMEQFQQEL
+23 NKIRQEMQQFQQEL
-37 NSLAIHPTFDG
+37 NSFAVHPTFDA
-48 GRFQAEL
+48 GRFRAEL

-76 QSLQQAADGGGSGD
+76 QSLQEAADGGGSGD

-126 IDGVTGSIDES
+126 IDGVTGSISES

-423 IKQYVDTA
+423 IKQYVDTV

-499 AGTNANY
+499 AETNANY

-567 ELEDVNRQIEET
+567 ELEEVNRQIEET

-621 KALEDIKT
+621 KALEDLKT

-634 ETYRADTLKKAQE
+634 DTYRADTLKKAQE

-687 ADALHAYNDALK
+687 ADALHAYNDALQ

-798 VLAGINTM
+798 VLAGIDDM
-806 RETLEAE
+806 KQTLVKE
-813 IPGINALLEQLGFKQ
+813 IPQINALLKILGFNNKIETKIHEWRTDFSQNETPYDFLGDISTGKGRAANAPLAVGGHLMEYWAPNPKTNPQELADVLAALEAKQ
-828 IDYELKD
+828 KENQKVREGNGYWDKVQEAADKAYENRKQGAENLTF
-835 KPWISD
+835 I
-841 FFVRGDA
+841 
-848 DQREEDIAHEKTAPT
+848 REMHTTLETMQENYLTA
-863 LKEQAQARRAREQAR
+863 LKER
-878 ARSGYADMIEDGL
+878 
-891 MPDDIKARA
+891 K
-900 QRWNRLVEMKT
+900 
-911 QEMNDI
+911 
-917 VDILEQRM
+917 
-925 EENQRQRE
+925 
-933 AEEAEQW
+933 
-940 NNRATK
+940 
-946 DMPPLYMMDTII
+946 
-958 ANAAH
+958 
-963 PKFVPNTYIGAP
+963 
-975 SSEQQ
+975 
-980 EKTTGGNFFSAIE
+980 
-993 SAIDAAKEIES
+993 
-1004 RTIQED
+1004 
-1010 FVTQSI
+1010 
-1016 FNALGEMMENYKESL
+1016 
-1031 RNNSAPNIF
+1031 APNIT
-1040 SNSDGVLFVQVKNP
+1040 NNEDGVLWVRIENP
-1054 GEIANAVSGLPPTTI
+1054 ADVAKAVSGLPPTTI
-1069 NNTFSVDGKTVA
+1069 QNNFSVDGKMIA
-1081 TAVAPIVNK
+1081 TAIAPYVNSA
-1090 IIGRGIRGNLMEVA
+1090 IGGTIRSNLMFKKWGD
-1104 R
+1104 

>member
-1 MAEAFELYA
+1 
-10 SFKIDTSGYTQEL
+10 
-23 NKIRQEMEQFQQEL
+23 
-37 NSLAIHPTFDG
+37 
-48 GRFQAEL
+48 
-55 QQAQQQSTQATEE
+55 
-68 IKRLQQQI
+68 
-76 QSLQQAADGGGSGD
+76 
-90 SGGGVLSGFLSRLD
+90 
-104 VIGDI
+104 
-109 ASGQFL
+109 
-115 ANMAV
+115 
-120 NGINSI
+120 
-126 IDGVTGSIDES
+126 
-137 IGLASDLVETQNVV
+137 
-151 DVTFEDSAST
+151 
-161 INKWAQEA
+161 
-169 LNAYGITETKAKQY
+169 
-183 SSTLG
+183 
-188 AMLKSMGIA
+188 
-197 DDQVLQMS
+197 
-205 MDMAGLAADMA
+205 
-216 SFYNLDHDTA
+216 
-226 FEKIRSG
+226 
-233 ISGETEPL
+233 
-241 KALGINMSVA
+241 MSVA

-340 SYQYTT
+340 SYQYKD
-346 AEKIMQE
+346 AEKIYTE
-353 RDDAIYDAKATYAQ
+353 RNQALFDAQATYAE
-367 SLTIVNSMRN
+367 SMTIVNAMRK
-377 MEQESG
+377 MEDESG
-383 EAVKATKAWQEALEN
+383 EAIKSTDAWRLAIEEII
-398 LKNVMP
+398 NVMP
-404 GLSQYVDLT
+404 GLAQYVDLT
-413 SDAIMGNTER
+413 SDAIIGNTES
-423 IKQYVDTA
+423 INQYVDA
-431 NGVSLYGAHD
+431 VNGVSQYAAHEN
-441 TAVTDAQA
+441 AVNDAA
-449 AVDETEKQL
+449 ALVDADKQEL
-458 ESLYAR
+458 AKLNAYNQYLQSIIDSAESGT
-464 RDYLNSLIVGSNAE
+464 IKAE
-478 EVKAAYHDVVENA
+478 RKAALERA
-491 YQSFVRTM
+491 YEYFKSTVPNL
-499 AGTNANY
+499 A
-506 TFANTFDEFFASQ
+506 FADTWEEFTKSSPGNPSQ
-519 YDEVDRAIRGVG
+519 YTQQRNVQKGLKREYGYYQLTG
-531 DSSINLFDF
+531 T
-540 GDMQAAAWSKLTE
+540 AADAW
-553 AMSLQTFDSSAAAG
+553 
-567 ELEDVNRQIEET
+567 
-579 NDKLNENQTAL
+579 NQL
-590 ARATAEWEAYK
+590 M
-601 RAHPEAEEQVKFN
+601 EAEEEYNNPSAYYIAQQQENQKQIEATTQKLQEDTKAYNDATAAQNDFVESN
-614 EAIEDEK
+614 EKAKKQYDFDKAVEDEK
-621 KALEDIKT
+621 KALEDLKT

-687 ADALHAYNDALK
+687 ADALHAYNDALQ
-699 QAEAAGVDV
+699 QAEASGVDI

-729 NLTPEEIKQLNAD
+729 NLTPEEIQQLNAD

-798 VLAGINTM
+798 FLAGIDTM
-806 RETLEAE
+806 RKTLEAE

-828 IDYELKD
+828 IDYELED
-835 KPWISD
+835 KPGISD

-848 DQREEDIAHEKTAPT
+848 DQREKDIAHEKTAPT
-863 LKEQAQARRAREQAR
+863 LKEQAQR
-878 ARSGYADMIEDGL
+878 
-891 MPDDIKARA
+891 
-900 QRWNRLVEMKT
+900 
-911 QEMNDI
+911 
-917 VDILEQRM
+917 
-925 EENQRQRE
+925 
-933 AEEAEQW
+933 W

-980 EKTTGGNFFSAIE
+980 EKTTGGNVFSAIE

-1040 SNSDGVLFVQVKNP
+1040 SNSDGVLFVQVTNP
-1054 GEIANAVSGLPPTTI
+1054 DEIANAVSGLPPTTI

-1081 TAVAPIVNK
+1081 TEVAPIVNK